1 MGGDAMNGVGMNEA
15 LKQLG
20 DDFWEFTLTSSPTD
34 AVLLGFHDY
43 DTELEDMSREIE
55 DEHIATLEGLAAA
68 AESIDPSTLTP
79 DEQISREVLMFEAS
93 TRADNL
99 RSRMA
104 EFAVDPFN
112 GIQVAFPQLIP
123 QITLTEPEHAEAM
136 VEKWSKM
143 GRLLDQAIGRLR
155 QGVARDRTPAA
166 IGAEKAVAQ
175 LDTYLASPVEEDAIV
190 NMAPPPQWGEA
201 EIAAWRERLAEVV
214 ETEVRPGFARY
225 RQAIVNDVLPH
236 ARPQDRSG
244 VVWLED
250 GQELY
255 ERAIRGHTSLPLTAL
270 EIHNAGLGDI
280 AELEEEYR
288 ALGESVLGADDLAE
302 IYARLRD
309 DEALRFEDAEQ
320 IVAAAQG
327 ALDRAGAAMSK
338 AFGRL
343 PKSPCVL
350 AEVPSLG
357 AEDAPL
363 AFYFPPAEDGSRPG
377 TFFVN
382 TTFPTTRTRYESE
395 ALAFHESI
403 PGHHLQLALAQE
415 VEGLPDFR
423 KNAFITV
430 FIEGWGLYSERLS
443 DEIGLYSGDL
453 ERFGILSFDS
463 WRAGRLVVDT
473 GIHALGWSR
482 QEAIDYLE
490 ANSPQ
495 ATNNIVNEVER
506 YIAWPGQAL
515 AYKTGQREMLQARA
529 RAEETLGSAFDLRAF
544 HDTLLGSGSVP
555 MATMHRVVD
564 EWAAAIAPPSG
575 GSPARQGGEGG
586 QTEGT
591 ATL

>member
-1 MGGDAMNGVGMNEA
+1 MGGGAMNGVGMNEP

-20 DDFWEFTLTSSPTD
+20 DDFWEFTLTSSPTN

-43 DTELEDMSREIE
+43 DTELEDVSREVE
-55 DEHIATLEGLAAA
+55 DEHIATLEGFAATA
-68 AESIDPSTLTP
+68 KAIDPSTLTP

-112 GIQVAFPQLIP
+112 GIQVVFPQLIP
-123 QITLTEPEHAEAM
+123 QITLTEPDHAEAM

-166 IGAEKAVAQ
+166 IGADKAVAQ

-190 NMAPPPQWGEA
+190 NMAPPPQWGEE

-225 RQAIVNDVLPH
+225 RQAIVDEVLPH

-250 GQELY
+250 GEELY
-255 ERAIRGHTSLPLTAL
+255 AQAIRGHTSLPLTAL
-270 EIHNAGLGDI
+270 DIHNAGLGDI

-288 ALGESVLGADDLAE
+288 ALGESVLGAGDLAE

-309 DEALRFEDAEQ
+309 DQSLRFEDADQ

-327 ALDRAGAAMSK
+327 ALDRASAAMSK

-343 PKSPCVL
+343 PQTPCVM
-350 AEVPSLG
+350 AEVPPLG

-382 TTFPTTRTRYESE
+382 TTSPTTRARYESE

-430 FIEGWGLYSERLS
+430 FHEGWGLYSERLA
-443 DEIGLYSGDL
+443 DEMGLYSGDL

-515 AYKTGQREMLQARA
+515 AYKTGQREMLKARA
-529 RAEETLGSAFDLRAF
+529 RAEETLGGAFDLRAF
-544 HDTLLGSGSVP
+544 HDTMLGSGSMP
-555 MATMHRVVD
+555 MPTMHRVVD
-564 EWAAAIAPPSG
+564 EWAKSF
-575 GSPARQGGEGG
+575 E
-586 QTEGT
+586 
-591 ATL
+591 L